1 MAERGRPES
10 EHFPSGSSSPADPRV
25 TTDALSISKSSADMV
40 TSPHQLDKANQGPN
54 GAGSLPT
61 DAQNGAKQQ
70 PLRVGAH
77 SAESTPDHPAVR
89 NAGRPHSMAE
99 PHSGMEALLEGTLNH
114 HHHQHYQ
121 HQLHQHH
128 HQHYGA
134 PCCGDRGLG
143 SSGSHRDLSGHRL
156 APGALPVQ
164 RSHSDS
170 LQALR
175 ESPVPHPHPHC
186 ESAASPLHPAHLAH
200 DAHFCGTQP
209 CPGLVC
215 KQSLQL
221 QPSGSLTTSA
231 RGPSPTAQLQLQPQ
245 HGCVPAVPSNTPSE
259 RAAESWHPHYEEA
272 AAAAAYCGPYGVPMV
287 PGAMDE
293 TLAAYCHHQPISAAV
308 QLLPVAGQRGLPG
321 AEAQMLA
328 LPRLISS
335 ISETGLDA
343 KRVLRCCNLDCTWPN
358 APALHHAG
366 SQPHV
371 GDEAHHLLMT
381 TAAAAAVVVATR
393 DAGTMTSRTELRDVG
408 VQAEQVAKTPPP
420 RHMYP
425 EVCLAD
431 DGAVNGAPAA
441 GKSGGGGGG
450 AAQSKSPVKEVKW
463 DAEGMTW
470 EVYGASVD
478 PEELGVAIQKHLELQ
493 IKETASRAAKLSRQ
507 NTSAS
512 QGTAGTGTGTGA
524 GSDSTV
530 RRRKR
535 GGLMGSLRG
544 SLRGPGCCTRATNA
558 VD

>member
-1 MAERGRPES
+1 MAERECPES
-10 EHFPSGSSSPADPRV
+10 EHYPSGASSPADPRV
-25 TTDALSISKSSADMV
+25 TIDALSLSKSFTDMV
-40 TSPHQLDKANQGPN
+40 TSPHQLDKANQGPT

-61 DAQNGAKQQ
+61 DAQNGGKQT
-70 PLRVGAH
+70 LRVGAH
-77 SAESTPDHPAVR
+77 SAESTPDHPVVR
-89 NAGRPHSMAE
+89 NAGRPRSMAE
-99 PHSGMEALLEGTLNH
+99 PHTGMEALPLLEGDLNH
-114 HHHQHYQ
+114 HHYQ
-121 HQLHQHH
+121 HQLPQHHQHH
-128 HQHYGA
+128 GA

-143 SSGSHRDLSGHRL
+143 SSCSQRDLSGHRL
-156 APGALPVQ
+156 APAALPVQ
-164 RSHSDS
+164 RSHSDT
-170 LQALR
+170 LRALR
-175 ESPVPHPHPHC
+175 ESPIPHPHPHC
-186 ESAASPLHPAHLAH
+186 ESTASPSHPAHLAH
-200 DAHFCGTQP
+200 EAHCYGQQP

-215 KQSLQL
+215 KQALQL
-221 QPSGSLTTSA
+221 QQSGSLTTSA
-231 RGPSPTAQLQLQPQ
+231 RGPSPTPQLQPQPQ
-245 HGCVPAVPSNTPSE
+245 HGCVSVVPSNTPCE
-259 RAAESWHPHYEEA
+259 GAAESWHPHYEEA
-272 AAAAAYCGPYGVPMV
+272 VCCGPYGVAMV
-287 PGAMDE
+287 PGAMEE
-293 TLAAYCHHQPISAAV
+293 TLAAYCHHQPIPSAV
-308 QLLPVAGQRGLPG
+308 QLLPVPAPRGLPG

-343 KRVLRCCNLDCTWPN
+343 KRMLRCCNLDCTWPN
-358 APALHHAG
+358 APALHRAG

-371 GDEAHHLLMT
+371 GDEGHHLVLT
-381 TAAAAAVVVATR
+381 TATAVATR

-420 RHMYP
+420 LHMYP
-425 EVCLAD
+425 EVCLADD

-441 GKSGGGGGG
+441 GKSA

-478 PEELGVAIQKHLELQ
+478 PEELGLAIQKHLELQ

-512 QGTAGTGTGTGA
+512 QGTAGTGTGTGTGTGN
-524 GSDSTV
+524 GSDSAV

-544 SLRGPGCCTRATNA
+544 SLTGPGCCTRTTNA